1 MQRDASAGLCGC
13 DCGDS
18 CELREISEGSCDFFN
33 HGVQGEVVLN
43 LTSCQRTAS
52 FANRTELSGIQFCAK
67 SAKKSWRDLN
77 FKLYQS
83 STIYE
88 ILLENHWGLEKKET
102 RFLHRRIGFWS
113 YKYGDSLL
121 KSFQR
126 EPSRL
131 QQFNTNVIRGA
142 CETMTTSV
150 KRGQLT

>member
-1 MQRDASAGLCGC
+1 MTSSYSLTCPSHATRRIAGLCGC

-83 STIYE
+83 CTIDE
-88 ILLENHWGLEKKET
+88 ILLENHWGLEFRNT
-102 RFLHRRIGFWS
+102 FSASTYWFLE
-113 YKYGDSLL
+113 L
-121 KSFQR
+121 
-126 EPSRL
+126 
-131 QQFNTNVIRGA
+131 
-142 CETMTTSV
+142 
-150 KRGQLT
+150 